1 MLMLS
6 GVLGS
11 ILSKLHIYYFGY
23 FNRKEFINTE
33 EALAVK
39 KITCYNGFCDKT
51 LLGSTVCFR

>member
-39 KITCYNGFCDKT
+39 KIT
-51 LLGSTVCFR
+51 LLAIMVFVKKRY